1 MKVIL
6 QRDVARLGKR
16 NSIVTV
22 PDGYALNK
30 LVPQGLA
37 LPATPEAIKRLET
50 VKKEVSA
57 HTASTNEAIL
67 ASLEAIKQA
76 GGVQIAVTSNAQ
88 GHLFKAVHEAEIAT
102 AMAALG
108 HVVDGACIN
117 IPVPIKSLGIHAV
130 EVLVDG
136 RPRPLTVEIISA

>member
-16 NSIVTV
+16 HTIVTV

-50 VKKEVSA
+50 VKKEVTA
-57 HTASTNEAIL
+57 HKTVVHETIM
-67 ASLEAIKQA
+67 ASLEAVKKA
-76 GGVQIAVTSNAQ
+76 GGVTVSAPSNAQ
-88 GHLFKAVHEAEIAT
+88 GHLFKAVHESEIVA
-102 AMAALG
+102 ALKALG
-108 HVVDGACIN
+108 HHIDPASLRISE
-117 IPVPIKSLGIHAV
+117 PIKSLGEHTV
-130 EVLVDG
+130 SVVVG
-136 RPRPLTVEIISA
+136 GQPHPLTVIIVSA